1 MPATSAP
8 RAATFPITLLVALL
22 VATGSDAAAQQTAA
36 PAPEASAADPA
47 LLDAERMPRAVN
59 ALLLDAVATKTGAI
73 AVGERGQILSSTDGA
88 TWTQAA
94 AVPTRS
100 TLTAVA
106 AAGNGLWAAGHDG
119 VILHSTDGG
128 GTWRRQRAAPWSA
141 DDPDPTHGV
150 PVLDLLFTDARHG
163 FAVGAYS
170 LLLVT
175 EDGGATWTARAL
187 DAGGE
192 AEPPQTAASATAP
205 AAGEDDDWNFSAD
218 ELELEDEADP
228 HLNAIARTGA
238 GHLMIAGERGTMFRS
253 RDGGATWERRKLPYE
268 GSMFGVLAWEDE
280 HVLVFGLRGN
290 VFESRD
296 LGETWTKIDSGTS
309 ASLMGGL
316 ALPDGGAVLVGGEGA
331 VLSRARGRAVH
342 RARAQHRRRRDAGPG
357 RRAAARRAR
366 LRPVR
371 RSRRGSLRA
380 EAVKSLLVIPATA
393 RDWIAREHQRRPEG
407 RRAWIARRKAGIH
420 LDFESLVFM
429 GRARVNGSRPPPG

>member
-1 MPATSAP
+1 MPVTFAP
-8 RAATFPITLLVALL
+8 RAATFPITLLAALL
-22 VATGSDAAAQQTAA
+22 VAAGSDATAQQTAA
-36 PAPEASAADPA
+36 PAPKASAADPA
-47 LLDAERMPRAVN
+47 LLDAERMPRAAN
-59 ALLLDAVATKTGAI
+59 ALLLDAVATKAGVI
-73 AVGERGQILSSTDGA
+73 AVGERGHILRSDGR
-88 TWTQAA
+88 TWTQAT

-106 AAGNGLWAAGHDG
+106 ASGDGVWAAGHDG

-128 GTWRRQRAAPWSA
+128 DSWRRQRAAPWSA

-187 DAGGE
+187 NGDATAAPEPEQAQAAPDAGE
-192 AEPPQTAASATAP
+192 AE
-205 AAGEDDDWNFSAD
+205 DWNFSAD

-238 GHLMIAGERGTMFRS
+238 GHLMIAGERGTVFRS
-253 RDGGATWERRKLPYE
+253 RDGGASWERRKLPYE

-290 VFESRD
+290 VFESHD
-296 LGETWTKIDSGTS
+296 LGETWAKIDSGTR
-309 ASLMGGL
+309 ASLMGGV

-331 VLSRARGRAVH
+331 VLA
-342 RARAQHRRRRDAGPG
+342 RARADAPF
-357 RRAAARRAR
+357 AARVHSSTAGETPT
-366 LRPVR
+366 LAAVLP
-371 RSRRGSLRA
+371 RGGGGYALFGDRGVDA
-380 EAVKSLLVIPATA
+380 ATA
-393 RDWIAREHQRRPEG
+393 QVD
-407 RRAWIARRKAGIH
+407 
-420 LDFESLVFM
+420 
-429 GRARVNGSRPPPG
+429 